1 MSRLLV
7 EFCGEERVVE
17 HHLGVGRAADLVV
30 DDNPYLHREVF
41 RFVRR
46 AATWWIHTTG
56 SRAVV
61 TVDDGAGSSAT
72 IGPGASAALV
82 APTSVVRFSAGPAR
96 YELSATLE
104 DHERDLDLFGP
115 AELGGTRTLE
125 WGRVGLNHDQRL
137 LLLALCEHRLLH
149 PSDRL
154 AAPPTNRAAARR
166 LGWSASKY
174 NRKLDHLCE
183 KLARA
188 GVTGVHGDVALLAAD
203 RRRVLI
209 DHAVGVGLVGV
220 EDLADLEEP
229 SGPSGPSGPSV

>member
-7 EFCGEERVVE
+7 EFCGEEHVVDE
-17 HHLGVGRAADLVV
+17 RLGVGRAADLVI
-30 DDNPYLHREVF
+30 DDNPYLHREVL
-41 RFVRR
+41 RFVRG
-46 AATWWIHTTG
+46 AGTWWLHATG
-56 SRAVV
+56 SRVVV

-72 IGPGASAALV
+72 VGPGASAALV
-82 APTSVVRFSAGPAR
+82 APTSTVRFSAGAAR

-115 AELGGTRTLE
+115 AELGGARTLE

-154 AAPPTNRAAARR
+154 TPPPTNRATARR
-166 LGWSASKY
+166 LGWSPSKY

-188 GVTGVHGDVALLAAD
+188 GVPGVHGDVALLAAD

-209 DHAVGVGLVGV
+209 EHAVAVGLVAAD
-220 EDLADLEEP
+220 DLADLD
-229 SGPSGPSGPSV
+229 